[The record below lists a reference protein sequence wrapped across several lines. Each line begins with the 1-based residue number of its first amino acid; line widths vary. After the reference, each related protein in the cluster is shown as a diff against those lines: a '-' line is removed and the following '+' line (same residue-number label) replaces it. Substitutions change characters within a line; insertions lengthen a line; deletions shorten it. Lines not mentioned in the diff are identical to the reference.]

1 VAFFG
6 ALAFGWLAQR
16 IGSKRAILLSLVIW
30 GGVVIYGYFM
40 PAGVPAQFFLL
51 AAIIAVVLGGSQ
63 AISRSVFSLM
73 IPKGQ
78 EAEYFGIY
86 EVSERG
92 TSWLAPFLFGL
103 AYQFT
108 DSYRVAIISLIIFFV
123 AGFALLLFVDVRRA
137 AAAAGNVAPA
147 HG

>member
-1 VAFFG
+1 
-6 ALAFGWLAQR
+6 
-16 IGSKRAILLSLVIW
+16 
-30 GGVVIYGYFM
+30 VIYGYFM

-103 AYQFT
+103 AYQLT

-123 AGFALLLFVDVRRA
+123 AGFALLLFVDVRPA